1 MLVRALTFDGFVADP
16 TWVYRWRDQAWGAK
30 GVAHFHGADH
40 PFNSCRIVMSHI
52 LDRLE
57 IEEALRD
64 AWCAEHGDEPVIH
77 EFRGTWPRSI
87 PAAVRERREFRVTV
101 RSMWSL
107 HPLGSAVR
115 LVGIA

>member
-1 MLVRALTFDGFVADP
+1 MTRRTQCSSELSHSTDS
-16 TWVYRWRDQAWGAK
+16 WRTRPGYT
-30 GVAHFHGADH
+30 GGGT
-40 PFNSCRIVMSHI
+40 
-52 LDRLE
+52 LE
-57 IEEALRD
+57 IEDALRD

-87 PAAVRERREFRVTV
+87 PAAVRERREFRLTV